1 MLAALPKRV
10 TRRIAARGPV
20 AHGWRAAAQ
29 RAADAVSGDDP
40 RTLHA
45 YLSAP
50 IDQASLVAFRA
61 LFGTVLAIAGLRF
74 IAKGWVFTQFIAPR
88 FHFSYPGLAFVRPW
102 PGIGMYVHFLAL
114 IAAALGL
121 ALGYRPR
128 LCACLSALGW
138 TYVELIDR
146 ANYLNHYYLAC
157 LLAWLLVFMPA
168 SGTLR
173 DHARRRASM
182 PRWLLLVL
190 RWQVACVY
198 VFAGLAK
205 LNGDWL
211 LRAQPLRIWL
221 AARADVLPLGLGHWL
236 AQPASA
242 FIASWLGAFFDL
254 SIVALLLW
262 RRTRALAFAAALAF
276 HITTGWLFP
285 IGMFPWLMLAC
296 ATLFFDPAWPRRWL
310 QPMAAGPGAAFEP
323 RRGSQFILAL
333 HCAFQALIPLH
344 HHLWVRDSAWTCE
357 GFDFAWKV
365 MAVEKAGS
373 VTYRTRDRQNGAEA
387 RVEPRSYL
395 NASQELALGQ
405 DPRLIRALARQIAQD
420 ANARCGHENAVYA
433 DAFATLNGRPAQRLI
448 APDVDLTRDPLPSHW
463 IVALETLQ
471 PSP

>member
-1 MLAALPKRV
+1 VLAELSKRMTSPV
-10 TRRIAARGPV
+10 AVRQQGARG
-20 AHGWRAAAQ
+20 W
-29 RAADAVSGDDP
+29 RAADAVSGNEP
-40 RTLHA
+40 RALWA

-61 LFGTVLAIAGLRF
+61 LFGTTLAVAALRF
-74 IAKGWVFTQFIAPR
+74 MAKGWVFTQFIAPR
-88 FHFSYPGLAFVRPW
+88 FHFRYPGFAFVRPW
-102 PGIGMYVHFLAL
+102 PGSGMYVHFLAL
-114 IAAALGL
+114 TAAGVSL
-121 ALGYRPR
+121 AFGYRAR
-128 LCACLSALGW
+128 LCACLSAFGW
-138 TYVELIDR
+138 AYVELIDR
-146 ANYLNHYYLAC
+146 TNYLNHYYLAC
-157 LLAWLLVFMPA
+157 LMAGLLVFMPA
-168 SGTLR
+168 LGTLR

-182 PRWLLLVL
+182 PRGLLLVL

-221 AARADVLPLGLGHWL
+221 AARTDVLPLGLGNWL

-242 FIASWLGAFFDL
+242 FIASWLGALFDL
-254 SIVALLLW
+254 SIVVFLLW

-276 HITTGWLFP
+276 HLTTGWLFP

-296 ATLFFDPAWPRRWL
+296 ATLFFDPAWPRRFL
-310 QPMAAGPGAAFEP
+310 QPTAAAPVAAFEP
-323 RRGSQFILAL
+323 RRGSQLVLAL

-344 HHLWVRDSAWTCE
+344 HHLWVRDSAWTYE

-373 VTYRTRDRQNGAEA
+373 VTYRTRDRQSGAQTLVA
-387 RVEPRSYL
+387 PHRYL

-420 ANARCGHENAVYA
+420 ANARSGHEIAVYA

-463 IVALETLQ
+463 IVALASV
-471 PSP
+471 PP